1 MRLFTLI
8 LACCLALPAQAEL
21 RYELQPKQIAENV
34 WLLEGSTDNF
44 EQRNGGNIVNTGFIV
59 TEAGVVVI
67 DSGPSKR
74 YGEAMRE
81 AIAGVTDRPVIKVL
95 LTHHH
100 PDHVLGNQAFAD
112 VPIAALAG
120 TTELLREQGDAMAEN
135 MYRLVGDWMRGTE
148 VVLPNETLQPGT
160 LEIGGHRLRLLAL
173 RGHTGADLAILD
185 ENSGVLFASDILF
198 YQRALVEQD
207 VAGEQH
213 TTVLIEYRQI
223 GAGMPAQ
230 GEQTQPVAAD
240 FQRAGLQRLV
250 RQHDFGATH
259 PVADQP
265 VHVFRHRISLLAQQ
279 LGGAGQRG
287 DGDVGEC
294 LVAEHMVRMVM
305 GEQHLDHRTVGDARN
320 GLAHGLAVAFRRPAV
335 DHHHARLGDDEAGV
349 DDVAA
354 VALLEV
360 VGRAFQ
366 QPDILGD
373 LFGLQLVAQLGLRRQ
388 RQAAGKDQ
396 GEKAHDFSLAG

>member
-21 RYELQPKQIAENV
+21 RYDLQPKQIAENV

-81 AIAGVTDRPVIKVL
+81 VIAGVTDRPVIKVL

-173 RGHTGADLAILD
+173 RGHTGADLAVLD

-198 YQRALVEQD
+198 YQRALTTPNSPGLDIWLADLDELQAQPWKLAVPGHGP
-207 VAGEQH
+207 VAGDDAPFVQMRDY
-213 TTVLIEYRQI
+213 LGWLDGLLRDAAAS
-223 GAGMPAQ
+223 GADMNEVIDSPIP
-230 GEQTQPVAAD
+230 ER
-240 FQRAGLQRLV
+240 FAG
-250 RQHDFGATH
+250 
-259 PVADQP
+259 
-265 VHVFRHRISLLAQQ
+265 ISLTRFELIRSVTHLYPKYEAQQ
-279 LGGAGQRG
+279 LQR
-287 DGDVGEC
+287 
-294 LVAEHMVRMVM
+294 
-305 GEQHLDHRTVGDARN
+305 
-320 GLAHGLAVAFRRPAV
+320 V
-335 DHHHARLGDDEAGV
+335 D
-349 DDVAA
+349 
-354 VALLEV
+354 
-360 VGRAFQ
+360 Q
-366 QPDILGD
+366 Q
-373 LFGLQLVAQLGLRRQ
+373 
-388 RQAAGKDQ
+388 
-396 GEKAHDFSLAG
+396 